1 VLRLAADEDFN
12 NVILRG
18 ARRRNADLDV
28 VRVQDVAGLSG
39 ADDSTVLEWAAR
51 EERVLF
57 THDANTMTA
66 QAYQRIKA
74 GEPMPGLFAVPR
86 DVPVGVAIED
96 LLLIA
101 EYSSEEDWQGRVSYL
116 PL

>member
-18 ARRRNADLDV
+18 ARRRNAELDI

-39 ADDSTVLEWAAR
+39 ARDPAVLEWAAR
-51 EERVLF
+51 EDRILF
-57 THDANTMTA
+57 THDVNTMTA
-66 QAYQRIKA
+66 HAYRRIKA
-74 GEPMPGLFAVPR
+74 GDPMPGLFVIPR
-86 DVPVGVAIED
+86 DVPVGVVIED
-96 LLLIA
+96 MLLIA
-101 EYSSEEDWQGRVSYL
+101 EYGSREDWQGRVFYL

>member
-1 VLRLAADEDFN
+1 MLRLAADEDFN

-18 ARRRNADLDV
+18 AQRRNADLDI

-39 ADDSTVLEWAAR
+39 ADDPTVLEWTAR
-51 EERVLF
+51 EDRVLF
-57 THDANTMTA
+57 THDVNTMTA
-66 QAYQRIKA
+66 QAYQRIKS
-74 GEPMPGLFAVPR
+74 GEPMPGLIAVPR

-101 EYSSEEDWQGRVSYL
+101 EYSTEEDWQERVSFL

>member
-1 VLRLAADEDFN
+1 MLRLAADEDFN

-18 ARRRNADLDV
+18 ARRRNSDLDI

-39 ADDSTVLEWAAR
+39 ADDPTVLEWAAR
-51 EERVLF
+51 EGRALF
-57 THDANTMTA
+57 THDVNTMTA
-66 QAYQRIKA
+66 HAYQRIMD

-86 DVPVGVAIED
+86 HVPVGTTIED

-101 EYSSEEDWQGRVSYL
+101 EYGSEEDWQGRVFYL

>member
-1 VLRLAADEDFN
+1 MLRLAADEDFN

-18 ARRRNADLDV
+18 ARRRNADLDI

-39 ADDSTVLEWAAR
+39 ADDPTVLEWAAR
-51 EERVLF
+51 EGRALF
-57 THDANTMTA
+57 THDVNTMTA
-66 QAYQRIKA
+66 HAYQRIKD
-74 GEPMPGLFAVPR
+74 GVPMPGLFAVPR
-86 DVPVGVAIED
+86 DVPVGTAIED

-101 EYSSEEDWQGRVSYL
+101 GYSSEEDWQGQVFFL

>member
-1 VLRLAADEDFN
+1 MLRLAADEDFN

-18 ARRRNADLDV
+18 ARRRNADLDI

-39 ADDSTVLEWAAR
+39 AEDPTVLEWEAGER
-51 EERVLF
+51 RVLF
-57 THDANTMTA
+57 THDVNTMTA
-66 QAYQRIKA
+66 HAYQRIKDEA
-74 GEPMPGLFAVPR
+74 PMPGLFAVPR
-86 DVPVGVAIED
+86 DVPVGTAIED

-101 EYSSEEDWQGRVSYL
+101 EYGSEEDWQGRVFYL

>member
-1 VLRLAADEDFN
+1 MLRLAADEDFN

-18 ARRRNADLDV
+18 ARRRNADLDI

-39 ADDSTVLEWAAR
+39 ADDPTVLEWAAR
-51 EERVLF
+51 EGRALF
-57 THDANTMTA
+57 THDVNTMTA
-66 QAYQRIKA
+66 HAYQRIKD

-86 DVPVGVAIED
+86 GVPVGTAIED

-101 EYSSEEDWQGRVSYL
+101 EYGSEEDWQGRVFYI